1 VGARWPLRQ
10 APWPKTLRRHL
21 NGAGRLTVRDSAAGE
36 VFFDRDVVLGDGEG
50 QIRVQSKRGVDL
62 GIDKSGKLV
71 PTFASRSEK
80 HIASLLDATE
90 SVLGALTEA
99 GVEPFLAY
107 GTLLG
112 AVREGA
118 VLGHDSDADIGY
130 VSRHENPVDVAR
142 ESFEVQRRLAA
153 HGWRTMRYSGGSFK
167 IYVTEGDV
175 TRGLD
180 VFGGFF
186 SPSGRL
192 YLMGEVG
199 IDFRREWIRPLTT
212 ATLHGRPM
220 PVPAQPE
227 HLLEAMYGPG
237 WRVPDPAFKF
247 ETPRRTT
254 RALDDWFRG
263 LQPGIRH
270 WQRRARLPGDKPL
283 RSRPSKQARQA
294 AKAAQRM
301 NGAEVLDLGAGRGA
315 DSLWLARQGIA
326 VTAYDYAPEG
336 LSKALEVAQNESLP
350 LEVRPLNLTERRSV
364 FAEGARLAHSPRPR
378 VILANHVVDA
388 TSATGRESIGRLCS
402 MALREGGRLFAQFYV
417 VDDES
422 VEGPEWMVGKPNAEA
437 FVEVLKRYGASR
449 VELKTIT
456 AKGLPAVRVMGVW

>member
-1 VGARWPLRQ
+1 
-10 APWPKTLRRHL
+10 
-21 NGAGRLTVRDSAAGE
+21 
-36 VFFDRDVVLGDGEG
+36 
-50 QIRVQSKRGVDL
+50 
-62 GIDKSGKLV
+62 
-71 PTFASRSEK
+71 
-80 HIASLLDATE
+80 
-90 SVLGALTEA
+90 
-99 GVEPFLAY
+99 
-107 GTLLG
+107 
-112 AVREGA
+112 
-118 VLGHDSDADIGY
+118 
-130 VSRHENPVDVAR
+130 
-142 ESFEVQRRLAA
+142 
-153 HGWRTMRYSGGSFK
+153 
-167 IYVTEGDV
+167 
-175 TRGLD
+175 
-180 VFGGFF
+180 
-186 SPSGRL
+186 
-192 YLMGEVG
+192 
-199 IDFRREWIRPLTT
+199 
-212 ATLHGRPM
+212 
-220 PVPAQPE
+220 
-227 HLLEAMYGPG
+227 
-237 WRVPDPAFKF
+237 
-247 ETPRRTT
+247 
-254 RALDDWFRG
+254 
-263 LQPGIRH
+263 
-270 WQRRARLPGDKPL
+270 
-283 RSRPSKQARQA
+283 
-294 AKAAQRM
+294 M